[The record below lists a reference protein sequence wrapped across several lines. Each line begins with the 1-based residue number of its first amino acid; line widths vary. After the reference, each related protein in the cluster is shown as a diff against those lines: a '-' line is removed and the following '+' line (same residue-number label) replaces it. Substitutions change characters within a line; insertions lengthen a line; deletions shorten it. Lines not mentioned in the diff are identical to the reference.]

1 MKRMKPLNW
10 IMIVVLLITAGAAN
24 FVMADL
30 EVKKKEKD
38 LREVQEKLQDLD
50 KSISNNENEQSKLL
64 REINSLEKQIRTLE
78 DEINVLENQIS
89 YKEAEIEETNLKLEE
104 AIKKLEEKKELLNE
118 RLRVMYKTGNVGYI
132 EVILGSED
140 FEDLLSRVDMLK
152 RILVHDKNLIE
163 EMVEQQKSIEE
174 HKVQLEEAHKKL
186 NQFHVEKNQRQES
199 LEANLK
205 KVKVKKKALEKDH
218 QALEAQEDNLNDE
231 ADKIA
236 KIIENLKL
244 MEKYVG
250 GKMSW
255 PIKEHRAIS
264 SYFGNRLHPIFKKT
278 KFHSGIDIPANEG
291 AKVNAAQDGR
301 VIYSGWLGGY
311 GKAVMIDHGGGV
323 VTLYGH
329 NSKLLVKEGEM
340 VKRNQ
345 IISLCG
351 STGYSTGPHLH
362 FEIKKDN
369 SFVDP
374 LKGWVVEDIYFND

>member
-1 MKRMKPLNW
+1 
-10 IMIVVLLITAGAAN
+10 MIVVLLITAGAAN

-50 KSISNNENEQSKLL
+50 KSISSNENEQSKLL
-64 REINSLEKQIRTLE
+64 REINAIEKQIRTLE
-78 DEINVLENQIS
+78 EEINVLENQIA

-118 RLRVMYKTGNVGYI
+118 RLRVMYKTGNVGYV

-163 EMVEQQKSIEE
+163 EMVEHQKSIEE
-174 HKVQLEEAHKKL
+174 HKVQLEEARKKL
-186 NQFHVEKNQRQES
+186 NEFHVEKNQRQET

-255 PIKEHRAIS
+255 PIKDHRPIS

-291 AKVNAAQDGR
+291 SKINAAQDGR

-345 IISLCG
+345 VISLCG